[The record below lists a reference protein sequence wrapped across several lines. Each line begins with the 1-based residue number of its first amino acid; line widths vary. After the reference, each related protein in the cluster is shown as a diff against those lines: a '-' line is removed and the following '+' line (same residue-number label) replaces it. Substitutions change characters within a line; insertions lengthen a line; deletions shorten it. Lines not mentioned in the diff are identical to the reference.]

1 MSINHHHCGS
11 FLLIGDLG
19 EKPHQPGPSRPSW
32 QLTDFFSL
40 ICSGC
45 HSWWY
50 PTSISNPDGSS
61 RSNCEFLQTFKTG
74 NNGALLEPSK
84 GRIHILLPWASESSS
99 SDDCSAFIVSLH
111 ASFHALYVSDL
122 VSFSS
127 VSLFRV
133 HQEWRWDSKLD
144 YTQKCYFIA
153 HLPVLQGD
161 KGEIGLKG
169 EKVVCSL
176 KNSMNMGMASSLL
189 HSLECPCR
197 VTLELLESLLRWR

>member
-1 MSINHHHCGS
+1 MGPPGATVSFCKRLRQEIMALYLSRRREEFIFCSHEHLSHH
-11 FLLIGDLG
+11 
-19 EKPHQPGPSRPSW
+19 PPM
-32 QLTDFFSL
+32 TV
-40 ICSGC
+40 
-45 HSWWY
+45 
-50 PTSISNPDGSS
+50 
-61 RSNCEFLQTFKTG
+61 
-74 NNGALLEPSK
+74 ALLS
-84 GRIHILLPWASESSS
+84 W
-99 SDDCSAFIVSLH
+99 

-122 VSFSS
+122 VPCSS